1 VASTASS
8 VNKTTLL
15 ARRATFVGPKK
26 PTAANLRVV
35 SIFKINVL
43 PSESLGFSTL
53 NTTEHLGMEK

>member
-1 VASTASS
+1 